1 MAAAGSSPFLTALL
15 AERPPAATES
25 EWLSRLRS
33 QALERANALSVP
45 STREEEWRFTDLSA
59 LARLSF
65 QPVRPVAAL
74 GSTAGP
80 DSSAALQAPGLRA
93 RFLPEASARLVF
105 VDGVFAPQLSE
116 VPAVAGVIVSELRA
130 AIHSDRGAA
139 LEAHLGKLARI
150 DANLFTALNTA
161 FLGHGAAIVLEADA
175 ALAAPVQILHLAT
188 RRERAHAI
196 YPRTLLIAGAR
207 SRCMLVEDFV
217 AVEEAGYFA
226 APVTEIVAARESSIG
241 HVRLQRQASGAFD
254 IGTCAV
260 AQAAGSRY
268 QAANIVLGAR
278 LSRLDWQVAHQ
289 GPGCETVLDG
299 LTLIGAR
306 QLADTHSL
314 VDHAHPEGR
323 LRQLHKAVAS
333 GGAHAVF
340 NGKILVRQGAQRT
353 DAAQSCRGLLLS
365 AHAHIDAK
373 PQLEIFADDVKCA
386 HGAAIG
392 QLDPETAF
400 YLQSRGLPA
409 HKARNLLTYG
419 FAAEVIERIPV
430 ASLVRELERTL
441 VERTVE
447 AA

>member
-1 MAAAGSSPFLTALL
+1 MAATGSSPFLTTLL
-15 AERPPAATES
+15 AERPPAGSEL

-45 STREEEWRFTDLSA
+45 STRDEEWRFTDLSA
-59 LARLSF
+59 LTRLSF
-65 QPVRPVAAL
+65 QPVRSAGALDAA
-74 GSTAGP
+74 
-80 DSSAALQAPGLRA
+80 DLRA
-93 RFLPEASARLVF
+93 RFIPEACARLVF
-105 VDGVFAPQLSE
+105 VDGVFVPQLSE
-116 VPAVAGVIVSELRA
+116 LPAVGGVLVSELRA
-130 AIHSDRGAA
+130 AIHSSRAA
-139 LEAHLGKLARI
+139 ELEAHLGKLARI
-150 DANLFTALNTA
+150 DANLFAALNTA
-161 FLGHGAAIVLEADA
+161 FLDHGAVIVLDADA
-175 ALAAPVQILHLAT
+175 ALSAPVQILHVAT

-196 YPRTLLIAGAR
+196 YPRTLLMAGAR
-207 SRCMLVEDFV
+207 SRCTLIEDFV
-217 AVEEAGYFA
+217 ATEDAGYFA
-226 APVTEIVAARESSIG
+226 APVTEIVAAREASIE

-254 IGTCAV
+254 LGTCAV

-268 QAANIVLGAR
+268 QAANVVLGAR
-278 LSRLDWQVAHQ
+278 LSRLDWHVAHE

-306 QLADTHSL
+306 QLADTHSM
-314 VDHAHPEGR
+314 VDHAHPQGR

-392 QLDPETAF
+392 QLDPEEAF
-400 YLQSRGLPA
+400 YLQCRGLSA
-409 HKARNLLTYG
+409 QKARNLLTYG

-430 ASLVRELERTL
+430 ASVVRELERAL

-447 AA
+447 GTA

>member
-1 MAAAGSSPFLTALL
+1 
-15 AERPPAATES
+15 
-25 EWLSRLRS
+25 
-33 QALERANALSVP
+33 
-45 STREEEWRFTDLSA
+45 
-59 LARLSF
+59 
-65 QPVRPVAAL
+65 
-74 GSTAGP
+74 
-80 DSSAALQAPGLRA
+80 
-93 RFLPEASARLVF
+93 
-105 VDGVFAPQLSE
+105 VFAPQLSDLP
-116 VPAVAGVIVSELRA
+116 VLGGLYASELRS
-130 AIHSDRGAA
+130 AIHSDRAA
-139 LEAHLGKLARI
+139 ELEAHLGKLARI
-150 DANLFTALNTA
+150 ERNLFAALNTA
-161 FLGHGAAIVLEADA
+161 FLDHGAAIVLAADA
-175 ALAAPVQILHLAT
+175 VLEAPIQILHLAT

-207 SRCMLVEDFV
+207 SRCTLIEDFV
-217 AVEEAGYFA
+217 AAEEAGYFA
-226 APVTEIVAARESSIG
+226 APVTEIVAAREASIG
-241 HVRLQRQASGAFD
+241 HVRLQRQAGGAFD
-254 IGTCAV
+254 LSTCAV

-278 LSRLDWQVAHQ
+278 LSRLEWHVAHE

-306 QLADTHSL
+306 QLADTHSM

-365 AHAHIDAK
+365 AQAHIDAK

-392 QLDPETAF
+392 QLDPEQTF

-447 AA
+447 GAA